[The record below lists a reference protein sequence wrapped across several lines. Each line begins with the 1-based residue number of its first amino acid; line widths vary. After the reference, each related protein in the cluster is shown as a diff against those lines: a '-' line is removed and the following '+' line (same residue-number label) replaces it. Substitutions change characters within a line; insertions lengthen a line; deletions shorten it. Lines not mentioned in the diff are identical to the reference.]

1 VHPVQLSHNDIHH
14 HAETDFGKWEGLT
27 FAEVSV
33 LPESFNQP
41 ERYERYLE
49 IVRAR
54 ATSREFG
61 GSHAVPREHYEMITG
76 AAR

>member
-1 VHPVQLSHNDIHH
+1 M
-14 HAETDFGKWEGLT
+14 HAM
-27 FAEVSV
+27 SM

-49 IVRAR
+49 VIRAR
-54 ATSREFG
+54 ATSREFN
-61 GSHAVPREHYEMITG
+61 GSYVVPRERYEVITG